1 YPRKVSQEMSE
12 LQSEVKDDDTV
23 RFTVTLKYTYEK
35 TGADLEKYYDTRNLR
50 AAAEIDRKNF
60 IEEPGFI
67 TEDIT
72 QNGRPYTVDISV
84 ARIIQGV
91 TLPPPTAR
99 HTPHLSNS
107 TTRTASGWLWSG
119 TPSSTPKSSGFTM
132 TQRSSWSME

>member
-1 YPRKVSQEMSE
+1 MRLPDEGESGYDISIPLPNYYYDPGTDTLRAFFPEDVRRLRSTGIPERYPRKVSQEMSE

-60 IEEPGFI
+60 IEEPEFI
-67 TEDIT
+67 TEDIN

-84 ARIIQGV
+84 ARIIQ
-91 TLPPPTAR
+91 
-99 HTPHLSNS
+99 
-107 TTRTASGWLWSG
+107 
-119 TPSSTPKSSGFTM
+119 
-132 TQRSSWSME
+132 